1 MIGRVRGALVEVK
14 ADRVTLMTPGG
25 VGYVL
30 HVPTGVF
37 EGLPAI
43 GETVELY
50 ATLAVREDTLLL
62 FGFVTDRDR
71 DLFLRLRTVSGVGP
85 MLSLAILS
93 ALPARRVVGAIRSR
107 EAAVLQTVSGVGK
120 KTAERLVL
128 ELSDKLDDLGW
139 QDGGVPSGS
148 GPGGVAE
155 ALEALRALG
164 YSAAE
169 AESAVAAARREA
181 APEVLEIEALVRA
194 ALRHL

>member
-1 MIGRVRGALVEVK
+1 MIGRVRGALVETK
-14 ADRVTLMTPGG
+14 TDRVTLMTPGG

-30 HVPTGVF
+30 HVPMGVF

-50 ATLAVREDTLLL
+50 TTLAVRDDALLL

-85 MLSLAILS
+85 MLSLAVLS
-93 ALPARRVVGAIRSR
+93 ALPARRIVGAIRGK

-120 KTAERLVL
+120 KTAERIVL

-139 QDGGVPSGS
+139 QDDGSAIGSRSVGVT
-148 GPGGVAE
+148 E

-164 YSAAE
+164 YSAVE
-169 AESAVAAARREA
+169 SESAVAAARRES
-181 APEVLEIEALVRA
+181 PEGGLATEELVRA

>member
-1 MIGRVRGALVEVK
+1 MIGRVRGALVAVK

-37 EGLPAI
+37 EGLPSI

-50 ATLAVREDTLLL
+50 TTLAVREDTLLL

-93 ALPARRVVGAIRSR
+93 ALPVRRVVGAIRSR

-120 KTAERLVL
+120 KTAERIVL
-128 ELSDKLDDLGW
+128 DLSDKLDDLGW
-139 QDGGVPSGS
+139 QDDGVPETR
-148 GPGGVAE
+148 PGGVAE

-164 YSAAE
+164 YAAAE

-181 APEVLEIEALVRA
+181 APETLGTEELVRA

>member
-93 ALPARRVVGAIRSR
+93 ALPARRVVGAIRSK

-139 QDGGVPSGS
+139 QDDRVPAGS

>member
-50 ATLAVREDTLLL
+50 STLAVREDTLLL

-93 ALPARRVVGAIRSR
+93 ALPARRVVGAIRSK
-107 EAAVLQTVSGVGK
+107 EPAVLQTVGGVGK
-120 KTAERLVL
+120 KTAARIVL

-139 QDGGVPSGS
+139 QDDGAPSEARAGGL
-148 GPGGVAE
+148 AE

-181 APEVLEIEALVRA
+181 APEILEIEELVRA

>member
-1 MIGRVRGALVEVK
+1 MIGRVRGALVAVK
-14 ADRVTLMTPGG
+14 TDRVTLMTPGG

-50 ATLAVREDTLLL
+50 TTLAVREDTLLL

-120 KTAERLVL
+120 KTAERIVL
-128 ELSDKLDDLGW
+128 DLSDKLDDLGW
-139 QDGGVPSGS
+139 QDDGVPETR
-148 GPGGVAE
+148 PGGVAE

-164 YSAAE
+164 YSSAE

-181 APEVLEIEALVRA
+181 APETLGTEELVRA

>member
-1 MIGRVRGALVEVK
+1 MIGRVRGALVAVK

-50 ATLAVREDTLLL
+50 TTLAVREDTLLL

-120 KTAERLVL
+120 KTAERIVL
-128 ELSDKLDDLGW
+128 DLSDKLDDLGW
-139 QDGGVPSGS
+139 QDDGVPETR
-148 GPGGVAE
+148 PGGVAE

-164 YSAAE
+164 YSSAE

-181 APEVLEIEALVRA
+181 APETLGTEELVRA

>member
-14 ADRVTLMTPGG
+14 TDRVTLMTPGG

-93 ALPARRVVGAIRSR
+93 ALPARRVVGAIRSK

-139 QDGGVPSGS
+139 RDDGVRAGT

-181 APEVLEIEALVRA
+181 APEILEIEALVRA

>member
-37 EGLPAI
+37 EALPAI

-139 QDGGVPSGS
+139 RDDGVRTGA

-181 APEVLEIEALVRA
+181 APEILEIEALIRA

>member
-1 MIGRVRGALVEVK
+1 MIGRVRGALVAVK

-37 EGLPAI
+37 EGLPSI

-50 ATLAVREDTLLL
+50 TTLAVREDTLLL

-120 KTAERLVL
+120 KTAERIVL
-128 ELSDKLDDLGW
+128 DLSDKLDDLGW
-139 QDGGVPSGS
+139 QDDGVPETR
-148 GPGGVAE
+148 PGGVAE

-164 YSAAE
+164 YAAAE

-181 APEVLEIEALVRA
+181 APETLGTEELVRA

>member
-1 MIGRVRGALVEVK
+1 MIGRVRGALVAVK

-37 EGLPAI
+37 EGLPSI

-50 ATLAVREDTLLL
+50 TTLAVREDTLLL

-120 KTAERLVL
+120 KTAERIVL
-128 ELSDKLDDLGW
+128 DLSDKLDDLGW
-139 QDGGVPSGS
+139 QDDGVPETR
-148 GPGGVAE
+148 PGGVAE

-164 YSAAE
+164 YSAPE

-181 APEVLEIEALVRA
+181 APETLGTEELVRA

>member
-1 MIGRVRGALVEVK
+1 VIGRVRGALVAVK

-37 EGLPAI
+37 EGLPSI

-50 ATLAVREDTLLL
+50 ATLAVRDDALLL

-120 KTAERLVL
+120 KTAERIVL
-128 ELSDKLDDLGW
+128 DLSDKLDDLGW
-139 QDGGVPSGS
+139 QDDGAPAA

-164 YSAAE
+164 YSAGD

-181 APEVLEIEALVRA
+181 APEILEIEELVRA